1 MSEEYVYTYGDF
13 IVSPYKFEKI
23 KVLKITRELN
33 EHAKLYING
42 VISDENTD
50 KYVEEAD
57 DEASIK
63 VSVKDNDGNITDL
76 FEGIIA
82 NIGIDASNDV
92 RTLEVEALSKTVL
105 MDIEKKS
112 RTFQNENDSYE
123 EIFKKINAG
132 YSNVQTFNNV
142 TNGAK
147 IDKLIVQYK
156 ESDWELIKRLASHFN
171 GGVVSECQLT
181 DIKYS
186 LGASGDRKTYDI
198 NEFNY
203 SIKKGL
209 HEYKVKAA
217 NDDYDLDDMNLISY
231 EITTNKIMNLYSAV
245 NFKGRNIYVYKCE
258 IEMVDG
264 VLSNKYILRDEK
276 GMKVRRIYNNKIVG
290 LSLNGSILDTAN
302 DVVKINLEIDGNQD
316 KSIARWFPYSTVY
329 SSEDG
334 TGWYCMPEVGDAIRL
349 YFPDNEEKNSYA
361 ISSVNLESSNSQK
374 RSDPSEKNIGTKYG
388 KQIVMKPGAVEII
401 GNGNL
406 LMRLTDDGG
415 IEINSDKKIILDAK
429 DDIEING
436 GAKITIKGDTGIDLT
451 QAGANM
457 NIQDNVTISGA
468 KVNIQN

>member
-42 VISDENTD
+42 VISDDNTD

-57 DEASIK
+57 
-63 VSVKDNDGNITDL
+63 N
-76 FEGIIA
+76 
-82 NIGIDASNDV
+82 DASNDV
-92 RTLEVEALSKTVL
+92 RSLEVEALSKTVL

-112 RTFQNENDSYE
+112 RTFQNKDYSYE
-123 EIFKKINAG
+123 DVFNKINKG
-132 YSNVQTFNNV
+132 YNGVQIFDNV
-142 TNGAK
+142 TNGTK
-147 IDKLIVQYK
+147 IDKLIIEYR

-171 GGVVSECQLT
+171 SGVVAECQLT

-186 LGASGDRKTYDI
+186 LGASGDRKTYDL

-209 HEYKVKAA
+209 HEYKVKSA
-217 NDDYDLDDMNLISY
+217 NEHYDLDDINLISY
-231 EITTNKIMNLYSAV
+231 EVITNKIMNLYSNV
-245 NFKGRNIYVYKCE
+245 NFKGRNLYVYKCE
-258 IEMVDG
+258 IEMVNG
-264 VLSNKYILRDEK
+264 ELSNKYILRDEK
-276 GMKVRRIYNNKIVG
+276 GMKVRKIYNNKIVG
-290 LSLNGSILDTAN
+290 LSLNGTILDAKN

-316 KSIARWFPYSTVY
+316 KETARWFEYSTVY

-349 YFPDNEEKNSYA
+349 YCPDNEEKNAYA
-361 ISSVNLESSNSQK
+361 ISSVNLKSSNSEK
-374 RSDPSEKNIGTKYG
+374 RSNPDEKNIGTKYG
-388 KQIVMKPGAVEII
+388 KQIIMKPGEVNII

-406 LMRLTDDGG
+406 LMKLTDDGG
-415 IEINSDKKIILDAK
+415 IEVNSDKKIILDAK
-429 DDIEING
+429 DDIEISG
-436 GAKITIKGDTGIDLT
+436 KSKIIIQGNEGISLT

-457 NIQDNVTISGA
+457 DIQDNVTMSGA
-468 KVNIQN
+468 KVKIE